1 MKSKNKKNQSYL
13 YNEHDINQVQ
23 YMRKK
28 IKEKK
33 KRRRQRVV
41 LVLVLIVLLI
51 CFFCSDLSKVQT
63 VKVTGL
69 QRLDDN
75 TIIDNI
81 SVKAHETYFFNVDRK
96 QLKKEVESMLFV
108 KSAKIS
114 QSLFVNVTISIEEDE
129 PVTYC
134 YINNLLY
141 IVDQKGNI
149 KEDKE
154 QKWLSY
160 AQRTP
165 QSMNFDL
172 ENFKKFI
179 KEYVKIPS
187 VVKNQISSIIFEPDE
202 KDKTKCK
209 FELDDGKIFYVRI
222 ENMAKQL
229 TSSNYYLV
237 VQKYPNYHYY
247 DFLGKNVYVYN

>member
-1 MKSKNKKNQSYL
+1 MKSKNQSYL

-28 IKEKK
+28 IKKKK
-33 KRRRQRVV
+33 KRRRQRF
-41 LVLVLIVLLI
+41 VLVLILIALLI
-51 CFFCSDLSKVQT
+51 IFFYSDLSKVQT
-63 VKVTGL
+63 VKVTGC

-75 TIIDNI
+75 FITDNI
-81 SVKAHETYFFNVDRK
+81 SVKAHETYFFSVDQK

-114 QSLFVNVTISIEEDE
+114 QSLLVNVTISIEEDE
-129 PVTYC
+129 PETYC
-134 YINNLLY
+134 YIDNLLY
-141 IVDQKGNI
+141 VVDQKGNI
-149 KEDKE
+149 AEDKE

-160 AQRTP
+160 VQRTP

-172 ENFKKFI
+172 KNFKKFI
-179 KEYVKIPS
+179 KEYVEIPS
-187 VVKNQISSIIFEPDE
+187 VVKNQISSIIFEPTE
-202 KDKTKCK
+202 KDQTKCK
-209 FELDDGKIFYVRI
+209 LELDDGKVFYVRI